1 MNLLSPLTMS
11 SLLANKLAVVTGG
24 SGTIGKAIA
33 GALLNQGARVVLT
46 GRSLDKL
53 HDAKAALPHGDSIS
67 CLACDVTKEESVVDL
82 FQTIKND
89 LGGCNL
95 LINNAGTALPG
106 ATTELSAADFDW
118 VMKVNVTGPFLCSRE
133 AMKQMMVNKEGGRI
147 INIGSISSESPRPD
161 SAPYTTSKFAVR
173 GLTQSLALD
182 GRQHNIAVGMINPGN
197 VRSSLLSEEE
207 IARRE
212 ASEGFI
218 EPEDV
223 ANCVVT
229 MANMPNSANVLELT
243 VIPTRQALVG
253 RG

>member
-1 MNLLSPLTMS
+1 MS
-11 SLLANKLAVVTGG
+11 SFLTNKLAVVTGG

-46 GRSLDKL
+46 GRSLQKL
-53 HDAKAALPHGDSIS
+53 EDAAASLPNKDSIV
-67 CLACDVTKEESVVDL
+67 CLPCDVTQEDSVLQL
-82 FQTIKND
+82 FQKIQSD
-89 LGGCNL
+89 HGGCNL
-95 LINNAGTALPG
+95 LVNNAGTALGG

-133 AMKQMMVNKEGGRI
+133 AMKQMIRGDAGGRI
-147 INIGSISSESPRPD
+147 INIGSISSASPRPD
-161 SAPYTTSKFAVR
+161 SAPYTTSKFAIR

-182 GRQHNIAVGMINPGN
+182 GRVHGIAVGMINPGN
-197 VRSSLLSEEE
+197 VRSSLLSLEE

-212 ASEGFI
+212 KSEGFI

-229 MANMPNSANVLELT
+229 MANLPYSANILDMT
-243 VIPTRQALVG
+243 VIPTRQPLVG

>member
-1 MNLLSPLTMS
+1 LE
-11 SLLANKLAVVTGG
+11 
-24 SGTIGKAIA
+24 
-33 GALLNQGARVVLT
+33 
-46 GRSLDKL
+46 KL
-53 HDAKAALPHGDSIS
+53 HDAKDSLPYPDAIS
-67 CLACDVTKEESVVDL
+67 CLACDVTKEDSVVDL
-82 FQTIKND
+82 FQKIQTD
-89 LGGCNL
+89 HGGCNL
-95 LINNAGTALPG
+95 LINNAGTAVPG

-133 AMKQMMVNKEGGRI
+133 AMKQMKGEGGRI

-161 SAPYTTSKFAVR
+161 SAPYTTSKFAIR

-182 GRQHNIAVGMINPGN
+182 GRQYNIAVGMIHPGN

-212 ASEGFI
+212 AAEGFI

>member
-1 MNLLSPLTMS
+1 M

-53 HDAKAALPHGDSIS
+53 HDAKDTLPQSYRDSIS
-67 CLACDVTKEESVVDL
+67 CLACDVTKEDSVVDL
-82 FQTIKND
+82 FQKIKTD
-89 LGGCNL
+89 HGGCNL
-95 LINNAGTALPG
+95 LINNAGTAATG

-133 AMKQMMVNKEGGRI
+133 AMKQMKGNDDGGRI
-147 INIGSISSESPRPD
+147 INIGSISSDAPRPD
-161 SAPYTTSKFAVR
+161 SAPYTTSKFAIR

-182 GRQHNIAVGMINPGN
+182 GRQFNIAVGMIHPGN
-197 VRSSLLSEEE
+197 VRSSLLSKEE

-212 ASEGFI
+212 ATEGFI

-223 ANCVVT
+223 ATCVVT
-229 MANMPNSANVLELT
+229 MANMPSSANVLELT
-243 VIPTRQALVG
+243 VIPTRQPL
-253 RG
+253 